1 MAGTDA
7 GRVPWRRAHVPST
20 RTGVPCSEPMSR
32 RTRTGS
38 IPCER
43 GRWDELGEYVDHR
56 RRDARRQ
63 LEDIKGSRTERIVRG
78 AEPLAAN
85 LAPFRIGPAPPLYV
99 GDCARDE
106 PAPRTQL
113 SVDSPGLLDGGEPA
127 HGRVRGRAVP
137 RRLLPLPLIRC
148 RRLRQSGCARHA
160 TMCRL
165 AASRLPVVPV
175 TTATSASQTAA
186 RSGGAVAV
194 IPAAAVAAGGRRP
207 PPRRRWP
214 RLRRHSAARRTGGGS
229 TAVIPAAALG
239 ALDSVAAAASAWVRT
254 ACAGVSPSASGLLP
268 RRPVVPVA
276 GPRRHPGCFLGF
288 GNCCCLSASGVS
300 VAPSAAVGTAA
311 RYLAATPAER
321 QWRLSGI
328 HGVQLV
334 DVGGTVGP
342 CHSRRACSPAAAHSG
357 SACSPSKLL
366 TLAIPASP
374 FSLGSHGSLTTWS
387 FNAVVQIAK
396 FDTPRPSY
404 SECSRTA
411 STAGWARTAPQR
423 LDLRGLP
430 ATHRP
435 QDDEAPAG
443 RFRKDLLY
451 RLNVFGREAP
461 PLRDTCSSA
470 VTVTVPDETGAEGA
484 AGCVGYELAADLDS
498 GHQRGSTGDDQ
509 ITQDRGRWSIPAHAG
524 YPARPAGTAADGS
537 WLSAGAGSAACSVA
551 VPDAAVVTAVGT

>member
-1 MAGTDA
+1 
-7 GRVPWRRAHVPST
+7 
-20 RTGVPCSEPMSR
+20 
-32 RTRTGS
+32 
-38 IPCER
+38 
-43 GRWDELGEYVDHR
+43 
-56 RRDARRQ
+56 
-63 LEDIKGSRTERIVRG
+63 
-78 AEPLAAN
+78 
-85 LAPFRIGPAPPLYV
+85 
-99 GDCARDE
+99 
-106 PAPRTQL
+106 
-113 SVDSPGLLDGGEPA
+113 
-127 HGRVRGRAVP
+127 
-137 RRLLPLPLIRC
+137 
-148 RRLRQSGCARHA
+148 
-160 TMCRL
+160 MCRL
-165 AASRLPVVPV
+165 AASRLPVIPV
-175 TTATSASQTAA
+175 TTATSPSQTAA
-186 RSGGAVAV
+186 RSGGAAAV
-194 IPAAAVAAGGRRP
+194 IPTAAVAAGGRRP

-239 ALDSVAAAASAWVRT
+239 ALDSVAAAASAWVRA

-288 GNCCCLSASGVS
+288 GNCCCQSASGVS

-328 HGVQLV
+328 HCVQLV

-342 CHSRRACSPAAAHSG
+342 CHSRRACSPAAARSG

-387 FNAVVQIAK
+387 FTAVVQIAK